1 MKVEKVKECAM
12 KQLDSLRNMGIVP
25 KQIDGRK
32 TIRTCTSLELLE
44 QAAYLLEQMRD
55 IDASTDVGRKRIK
68 SLNTHASLA
77 LRCAQ

>member
-1 MKVEKVKECAM
+1 MKAPEIKENAM
-12 KQLDSLRNMGIVP
+12 QQLAALQEIGVVP

-44 QAAYLLEQMRD
+44 HAAFLLQQMHD